1 MSHIGDDNP
10 DAPDAALLGP
20 ATTATGGGTSQAA
33 IPETPTGDDHIRPL
47 DRSAHDD
54 TAASESSD

>member
-1 MSHIGDDNP
+1 MSHVGDDNP

-20 ATTATGGGTSQAA
+20 AMTATGGGTSPVS
-33 IPETPTGDDHIRPL
+33 IPESPTGDDHIPPL

-54 TAASESSD
+54 TAAAESAD